1 MAGFRSPLDAYRE
14 DLSRAQG
21 RKRLASDDEFWI
33 ILATGLRRLAQS
45 PTRSRPATARRL
57 SSALVTFAKQF
68 TRPGGS
74 SSVDGARIPHAA
86 SRPLAIADA
95 LAQLSDPGCASTL
108 LAEVRGVAA
117 DAEEAGAVILARE
130 ILTDARQVTTHA
142 PALERGLVLLQLGRI
157 ARTLGDLD
165 GALDLLHAAG
175 DLGRADGVPELLARE
190 AAGEAV
196 VARTRGNYPAARA
209 LFERALE
216 GGSAVGLADVV
227 GLSHH
232 GLMIVTAEAGDFDTA
247 LRHGWRALSA
257 ARTQHTREAEMMANL
272 AELCVRAG
280 YDTAALGGFAAA
292 LARTSAPR
300 IRLPALAGIAEAA
313 ARLGDASRME
323 TAAQAIEAETS
334 QVFPYET
341 ARAWLSVARARR
353 TLGDTRAADAAAESA
368 AVIARAHG
376 FFEVTHR
383 IRGGGPT
390 ETGSLIEGRATGDK
404 VARSLVGRP
413 VCRVLAQQRVHG
425 LIQSQ

>member
-33 ILATGLRRLAQS
+33 ILATGMRRLAQA
-45 PTRSRPATARRL
+45 PARSRPAAARRL
-57 SSALVTFAKQF
+57 SSALVTFAKEF
-68 TRPGGS
+68 ASLGGS
-74 SSVDGARIPHAA
+74 DSADGPHPQDVA
-86 SRPLAIADA
+86 SRALAVADA
-95 LAQLSDPGCASTL
+95 LAQFSDPGSASAL
-108 LAEVRGVAA
+108 VSEVRGVAA

-130 ILTDARQVTTHA
+130 ILADVRQVAAHA
-142 PALERGLVLLQLGRI
+142 RTLERGLVLLQLGRI

-190 AAGEAV
+190 AVGEAV
-196 VARTRGNYPAARA
+196 VARTRGNYPAARV

-216 GGSAVGLADVV
+216 AGSAIGLADVV

-232 GLMIVTAEAGDFDTA
+232 GLMIVTSEAGEFDAA

-257 ARTQHTREAEMMANL
+257 ARSQQAREAEMMANL

-300 IRLPALAGIAEAA
+300 IRLPALAGIAEVA
-313 ARLGDASRME
+313 ARLGVVSRVE
-323 TAAQAIEAETS
+323 TAANAIEAEAS

-341 ARAWLSVARARR
+341 ARAWLSLARARR
-353 TLGDTRAADAAAESA
+353 ILGDSRAADAAAERA
-368 AVIARAHG
+368 TVIARAHG

-383 IRGGGPT
+383 IAEEARPKPAALSTAGLEVIKSLEGWSNDPSAQASLSSAS
-390 ETGSLIEGRATGDK
+390 TG
-404 VARSLVGRP
+404 
-413 VCRVLAQQRVHG
+413 
-425 LIQSQ
+425 

>member
-33 ILATGLRRLAQS
+33 ILATGLRRLAQA
-45 PTRSRPATARRL
+45 PARSRAAAARRL
-57 SSALVTFAKQF
+57 SSGLVTFAKEF
-68 TRPGGS
+68 ARRGGS
-74 SSVDGARIPHAA
+74 NSADGARMPDGAA
-86 SRPLAIADA
+86 RPLAIADA
-95 LAQLSDPGCASTL
+95 LAQLSDPGSASAL
-108 LAEVRGVAA
+108 IAEVRGVAA

-130 ILTDARQVTTHA
+130 ILTDIRQVTTHA
-142 PALERGLVLLQLGRI
+142 HALERGLVLLQLGRI

-196 VARTRGNYPAARA
+196 VARTRGNYPAART

-216 GGSAVGLADVV
+216 SGSAIGLADVV

-232 GLMIVTAEAGDFDTA
+232 GLMIVTAEAGEFDVA

-257 ARTQHTREAEMMANL
+257 ARTQHAREAEMMANL

-280 YDTAALGGFAAA
+280 YDTAALGGFRAA

-313 ARLGDASRME
+313 ARLRDAARVE
-323 TAAQAIEAETS
+323 TAARTIEAEAS
-334 QVFPYET
+334 HVFPYET

-353 TLGDTRAADAAAESA
+353 TLGETMAADEAAERAAA
-368 AVIARAHG
+368 IARAHG

-383 IRGGGPT
+383 IEEEARPKPAALSTAGLQVIKSLEVWSDDPSA
-390 ETGSLIEGRATGDK
+390 ESSLSSVSTG
-404 VARSLVGRP
+404 
-413 VCRVLAQQRVHG
+413 
-425 LIQSQ
+425 

>member
-1 MAGFRSPLDAYRE
+1 MSMAGFRSPLDAYRE

-33 ILATGLRRLAQS
+33 ILATGLRRLAQA
-45 PTRSRPATARRL
+45 PARSRPAAARRL
-57 SSALVTFAKQF
+57 SSALVTFAKELAS
-68 TRPGGS
+68 RDGS
-74 SSVDGARIPHAA
+74 NPADGPHPEDAA
-86 SRPLAIADA
+86 SRALAVADA
-95 LAQLSDPGCASTL
+95 LAQFSDPGSASAL
-108 LAEVRGVAA
+108 VAEVRGLAA

-130 ILTDARQVTTHA
+130 ILTDIRQVAAHA
-142 PALERGLVLLQLGRI
+142 RTLERGLVLLQLGRI
-157 ARTLGDLD
+157 ARTLGNLD
-165 GALDLLHAAG
+165 GALDLLRAAG

-190 AAGEAV
+190 AVGEAV
-196 VARTRGNYPAARA
+196 VARTRGNYPAARV

-216 GGSAVGLADVV
+216 AGSAIGLADVV

-232 GLMIVTAEAGDFDTA
+232 GLMIVTSEAGEFDAA

-257 ARTQHTREAEMMANL
+257 ARSQQAREAEMMANL

-313 ARLGDASRME
+313 ARLGVASRVE
-323 TAAQAIEAETS
+323 TAARAIEAEAS

-341 ARAWLSVARARR
+341 ARAWLSLARARR
-353 TLGDTRAADAAAESA
+353 ILGDSRAADAAAERA
-368 AVIARAHG
+368 TVIARAHG

-383 IRGGGPT
+383 IAEEARPKPATLSTAGREVIKSLEVWSSDPSAQASLSSAS
-390 ETGSLIEGRATGDK
+390 TG
-404 VARSLVGRP
+404 
-413 VCRVLAQQRVHG
+413 
-425 LIQSQ
+425 

>member
-21 RKRLASDDEFWI
+21 RQRLAADDEFWI
-33 ILATGLRRLAQS
+33 ILATGLRRVALA
-45 PTRSRPATARRL
+45 PARSRATAARRL
-57 SSALVTFAKQF
+57 SSALVTLAQELTKLGA
-68 TRPGGS
+68 PGPPDRERAQD
-74 SSVDGARIPHAA
+74 VAR
-86 SRPLAIADA
+86 RPLAIADA
-95 LAQLSDPGCASTL
+95 LSRLSDPMSASALTT
-108 LAEVRGVAA
+108 EVRGVAA

-130 ILTDARQVTTHA
+130 ILADIRQLTSHAR
-142 PALERGLVLLQLGRI
+142 PLERGLVLLQLGRI

-175 DLGRADGVPELLARE
+175 DLGRAEGVPELLVRE
-190 AAGEAV
+190 AVGEAV

-216 GGSAVGLADVV
+216 GASALGLADVI

-232 GLMIVTAEAGDFDTA
+232 GLMIVTAEAGEFDTA
-247 LRHGWRALSA
+247 LRHGWRALSS
-257 ARTQHTREAEMMANL
+257 ARSQRSREAEMVANL

-280 YDTAALGGFAAA
+280 YDAAALGGFAAA

-313 ARLGDASRME
+313 ARLGDASRVD
-323 TAAQAIEAETS
+323 TAARAIESEAS
-334 QVFPYET
+334 HVFPYET
-341 ARAWLSVARARR
+341 ARALLSLARARR
-353 TLGDTRAADAAAESA
+353 ILGDHTAADAAAERA

-383 IRGGGPT
+383 IEHDARPKPAALSTAGLRVIKSLEVWSNDPSA
-390 ETGSLIEGRATGDK
+390 ESSLSSASTG
-404 VARSLVGRP
+404 
-413 VCRVLAQQRVHG
+413 
-425 LIQSQ
+425 

>member
-33 ILATGLRRLAQS
+33 ILATGLRRLAQA
-45 PTRSRPATARRL
+45 PARSRPAAARRL
-57 SSALVTFAKQF
+57 SSALVTFARDF
-68 TRPGGS
+68 AGRRGA
-74 SSVDGARIPHAA
+74 SSVDGVGTQDSA
-86 SRPLAIADA
+86 SRPLAIAEA
-95 LAQLSDPGCASTL
+95 LAQLSDPGSASALIT
-108 LAEVRGVAA
+108 EVRGVAA

-130 ILTDARQVTTHA
+130 ILTDVRQVTTHA
-142 PALERGLVLLQLGRI
+142 RALERGLVLLQLGRI
-157 ARTLGDLD
+157 SRTLGDLD
-165 GALDLLHAAG
+165 GALDLLRAAG

-216 GGSAVGLADVV
+216 GGSAIGLADVV

-232 GLMIVTAEAGDFDTA
+232 GLMIVTAEAGEFDTA

-257 ARTQHTREAEMMANL
+257 ASTQHAREAEMVANL

-280 YDTAALGGFAAA
+280 YDAAALGGFAAA

-300 IRLPALAGIAEAA
+300 IRLPALAGVAEAA
-313 ARLGDASRME
+313 ARLGDSERME
-323 TAAQAIEAETS
+323 TAARAIEAEAS
-334 QVFPYET
+334 QVFPYES
-341 ARAWLSVARARR
+341 ASAWLSVARARR
-353 TLGDTRAADAAAESA
+353 LLGDSSAADEAAERA

-383 IRGGGPT
+383 IENEAGRRPAALSTDGLQVIK
-390 ETGSLIEGRATGDK
+390 SLEVWSDNPSAES
-404 VARSLVGRP
+404 SLSSAPMG
-413 VCRVLAQQRVHG
+413 
-425 LIQSQ
+425 

>member
-1 MAGFRSPLDAYRE
+1 MSTAGFRSPLDAYRE
-14 DLSRAQG
+14 DLSRAQD

-33 ILATGLRRLAQS
+33 IVATGLRRLTQA
-45 PTRSRPATARRL
+45 PARSRAGAARRL
-57 SSALVTFAKQF
+57 SSALVTFARKLG
-68 TRPGGS
+68 RRDAS
-74 SSVDGARIPHAA
+74 LSADGARTSDAGRRA
-86 SRPLAIADA
+86 VVIADA
-95 LAQLSDPGCASTL
+95 LAQLSDPASASAL
-108 LAEVRGVAA
+108 VAEIRGVAA

-130 ILTDARQVTTHA
+130 ILTDIRQVTSHA
-142 PALERGLVLLQLGRI
+142 RALERGLVLLQLGRI

-175 DLGRADGVPELLARE
+175 DLGRTEGVPELLARE

-196 VARTRGNYPAARA
+196 VARTRGNYPSARA

-216 GGSAVGLADVV
+216 AGSAIGLADVI

-232 GLMIVTAEAGDFDTA
+232 GLMIVTAEAGEFDTA
-247 LRHGWRALSA
+247 LRHGWRALST
-257 ARTQHTREAEMMANL
+257 ARTQHAREAEMMANL

-300 IRLPALAGIAEAA
+300 IRLPALAGMAEAA

-323 TAAQAIEAETS
+323 TAARTVEAEAS

-341 ARAWLSVARARR
+341 ARAWFSVARARR
-353 TLGDTRAADAAAESA
+353 ILGDSVAADEAAERAAL
-368 AVIARAHG
+368 IARAHG

-383 IRGGGPT
+383 IA
-390 ETGSLIEGRATGDK
+390 EEGRPKPAALSTAGLQVIK
-404 VARSLVGRP
+404 SLEVWSDDPSAESSFSTASRG
-413 VCRVLAQQRVHG
+413 
-425 LIQSQ
+425 